1 MFRLD
6 RFLTLYLFNPLNRII
21 ERNSGTR
28 IPILMYHSVSDR
40 DADVSHPYYQT
51 NTRPEIFS
59 RQMQFL
65 ADNNYNVISLS
76 EAINLIS
83 GQSLSASSPV
93 TGHRSLVT
101 GAPRYTVLTWDDGYL
116 DFYTNAF
123 PILEKLGFTASVFL
137 PTGFIADHRR
147 TFKGRD
153 CLKWDEIRV
162 LSSRGIDFGSH
173 TIGHHQLYVEER
185 NKIESELKHS
195 KEDIEQNMR
204 QQVHAFSY
212 PFAFP
217 DQDVQFVGFL
227 KNTLQELGY
236 KFGVTT
242 RIGTASNDDDL
253 YFLKR
258 LPINNEDDTSMF
270 AAKLEGSYDWLYEPQ
285 RLYKKLKALSA

>member
-1 MFRLD
+1 MRLD
-6 RFLTLYLFNPLNRII
+6 RLLTLYFFHPLSRIL
-21 ERNSGTR
+21 RQKDGTR
-28 IPILMYHSVSDR
+28 ISILMYHSISDR
-40 DADVSHPYYQT
+40 EAEVSHPYFQT
-51 NTRPEIFS
+51 NTKPEVFA

-65 ADNNYNVISLS
+65 SDNNYNVISLS
-76 EAINLIS
+76 EAIKLIS
-83 GQSLSASSPV
+83 GQSLSASSP
-93 TGHRSLVT
+93 VT

-153 CLKWDEIRV
+153 CLKWDEIRS

-173 TIGHHQLYVEER
+173 TIGHHQLYAEER
-185 NKIESELKHS
+185 NKIESELKNS
-195 KEDIEQNMR
+195 KEDIEHNTKK
-204 QQVHAFSY
+204 QVDAFSY

-217 DQDVQFVGFL
+217 DQDVQFVSFL
-227 KNTLQELGY
+227 KDTLQTLGY
-236 KFGVTT
+236 KSGVTT
-242 RIGTASNDDDL
+242 RIGTASNADDL

>member
-1 MFRLD
+1 MRLD
-6 RFLTLYLFNPLNRII
+6 RLLTLYLFRPLNRL
-21 ERNSGTR
+21 RRPKSDVS
-28 IPILMYHSVSDR
+28 IPILMYHSISDR
-40 DADVSHPYYQT
+40 EVEASHPYFQT
-51 NTRPEIFS
+51 NTKLEVFA

-65 ADNNYNVISLS
+65 ADNNYKVISLS
-76 EAINLIS
+76 EAI
-83 GQSLSASSPV
+83 SLLSNSPITQLPNQPV
-93 TGHRSLVT
+93 TPSK
-101 GAPRYTVLTWDDGYL
+101 YCVLTWDDGYL
-116 DFYTNAF
+116 DFYANAF

-153 CLKWDEIRV
+153 CLKWEEIRS

-173 TIGHHQLYVEER
+173 TIGHHQLYLEER
-185 NKIESELKHS
+185 GKLESELKNS
-195 KEDIEQNMR
+195 KEAIEHNTK
-204 QQVHAFSY
+204 QQVDAFSY

-217 DQDVQFVGFL
+217 DQDVQFVSFL
-227 KNTLQELGY
+227 KDTLQTLGY

-242 RIGTASNDDDL
+242 RIGTASNADDL